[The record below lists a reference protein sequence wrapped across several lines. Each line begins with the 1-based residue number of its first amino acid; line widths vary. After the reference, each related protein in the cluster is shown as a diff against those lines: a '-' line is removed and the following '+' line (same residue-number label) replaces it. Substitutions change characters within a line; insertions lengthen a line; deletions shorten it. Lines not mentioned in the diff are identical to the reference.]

1 MGQKIN
7 SINLRLKNR
16 LNWKI
21 VMFTQDFNKY
31 ANLLHT
37 SQNTLRLFKIFLLKF
52 GFYLNNNNIKKN
64 PKQFCLSST
73 ITSEITT
80 LKQLI
85 ETNYSENFNLK
96 TERNT
101 RNSLLREKVNNSNR
115 LNIRLPWLSSNF
127 SNLDLLK
134 NHYALKFDESKSV
147 LIWPS
152 LISQYIEYQLDKP
165 PKKKNRFFN
174 ISLQFAILKFLIT
187 LLTTE
192 SVLWS
197 DLKQKFIRARITNK
211 NVVGLKL
218 QLNGRWKKTKSGRT
232 QTINI
237 NFGKVNKTQITN
249 KILFDA
255 ISFKTKY
262 SSCGLK
268 IWIAYKNFDS
278 PFLA

>member
-1 MGQKIN
+1 
-7 SINLRLKNR
+7 
-16 LNWKI
+16 
-21 VMFTQDFNKY
+21 MFTQDFNKY

-147 LIWPS
+147 LI
-152 LISQYIEYQLDKP
+152 
-165 PKKKNRFFN
+165 
-174 ISLQFAILKFLIT
+174 
-187 LLTTE
+187 
-192 SVLWS
+192 
-197 DLKQKFIRARITNK
+197 
-211 NVVGLKL
+211 
-218 QLNGRWKKTKSGRT
+218 
-232 QTINI
+232 
-237 NFGKVNKTQITN
+237 
-249 KILFDA
+249 
-255 ISFKTKY
+255 
-262 SSCGLK
+262 
-268 IWIAYKNFDS
+268 
-278 PFLA
+278 